1 MNSLFKQITAT
12 VFLAGSGALLMACG
26 AAPGAASA
34 SDRVATAPTSSPI
47 SSSPISSATKSAG
60 SIAAAGSLAA
70 APAHLP
76 LIRVH
81 KSASCGCCG
90 VWVDHVRAAGFPV
103 EVHDT
108 EDKMTVKDRLGVPE
122 PMMSCHTAEVDG
134 YFVEGHVPAEDIK
147 RLIAEKPKAR
157 GIAVPGMPLGSPGME
172 MPDGRT
178 QPYEVALVG
187 GDGATETFSRHP

>member
-1 MNSLFKQITAT
+1 MNSLIKQITAT

-34 SDRVATAPTSSPI
+34 SDRVAAAPTSSPI

-108 EDKMTVKDRLGVPE
+108 EDMMTVKDRLGVPE

-172 MPDGRT
+172 MPDGRI

>member
-1 MNSLFKQITAT
+1 MSSLLKHLTASA
-12 VFLAGSGALLMACG
+12 FLAGSSVLLVACG

-34 SDRVATAPTSSPI
+34 SDRVALAAVPSPVQAAAETTAASATATTAATSSA
-47 SSSPISSATKSAG
+47 AT
-60 SIAAAGSLAA
+60 
-70 APAHLP
+70 PAHLP

-81 KSASCGCCG
+81 KSPSCGCCG

-108 EDKMTVKDRLGVPE
+108 EDMMTVKDRLGVPE

-147 RLIAEKPKAR
+147 RLLAEKPKAR

-187 GDGATETFSRHP
+187 GDGTTGTFSRHP

>member
-1 MNSLFKQITAT
+1 MNSLLKDLTAGA
-12 VFLAGSGALLMACG
+12 VLAGSSVLLVACG

-34 SDRVATAPTSSPI
+34 SDRVALAAVPPPAQAAAETTAASATATTAATSSA
-47 SSSPISSATKSAG
+47 AT
-60 SIAAAGSLAA
+60 
-70 APAHLP
+70 PAHLP

-81 KSASCGCCG
+81 KSPSCGCCG

-108 EDKMTVKDRLGVPE
+108 EDMMTVKDRLGVPE

-147 RLIAEKPKAR
+147 RLLAEKPKAR

-187 GDGATETFSRHP
+187 GDGTAGTFSRHP

>member
-1 MNSLFKQITAT
+1 MNSQLRHFTAT
-12 VFLAGSGALLMACG
+12 AFLAGSGALLVACG

-34 SDRVATAPTSSPI
+34 NNRLAATAAPAPAAIPVSVTSSPVA
-47 SSSPISSATKSAG
+47 AT
-60 SIAAAGSLAA
+60 
-70 APAHLP
+70 PATLP

-103 EVHDT
+103 EIHDT
-108 EDKMTVKDRLGVPE
+108 EDMMTVKDRLGVPE

-134 YFVEGHVPAEDIK
+134 YFVEGHVPAGDIK
-147 RLIAEKPKAR
+147 RLLAEKPKAR

-178 QPYEVALVG
+178 QPYEVALVAD
-187 GDGATETFSRHP
+187 DGSSATFAHHP

>member
-1 MNSLFKQITAT
+1 MNSLLKHLTAGA
-12 VFLAGSGALLMACG
+12 VLAGTSMLLVACG

-34 SDRVATAPTSSPI
+34 SDRVALAAVPSPAQAGVETAAASATATTAATSSA
-47 SSSPISSATKSAG
+47 AT
-60 SIAAAGSLAA
+60 
-70 APAHLP
+70 PAHLP

-81 KSASCGCCG
+81 KSPSCGCCG

-108 EDKMTVKDRLGVPE
+108 EDMMTVKDRLGVPE

-147 RLIAEKPKAR
+147 RLLAEKPKAR

-178 QPYEVALVG
+178 QPYEVALV
-187 GDGATETFSRHP
+187 DDNGATETFSRHP

>member
-1 MNSLFKQITAT
+1 MNPLFKHAASTL
-12 VFLAGSGALLMACG
+12 FLAGSGALLVACG

-34 SDRVATAPTSSPI
+34 NDRVA
-47 SSSPISSATKSAG
+47 
-60 SIAAAGSLAA
+60 AAASAPVSLQAVANPA
-70 APAHLP
+70 APPASTPATLP

-81 KSASCGCCG
+81 KSTSCGCCG

-108 EDKMTVKDRLGVPE
+108 EDMMTVKDRLGVPE

-147 RLIAEKPKAR
+147 RLLADRPRAR
-157 GIAVPGMPLGSPGME
+157 GIAVPGMPMGSPGME

-187 GDGATETFSRHP
+187 DNGSSETFSRHP

>member
-1 MNSLFKQITAT
+1 MNFLLKHLTASA
-12 VFLAGSGALLMACG
+12 FLAGSSVLLVACG

-34 SDRVATAPTSSPI
+34 SDRVALAAVPSPAQAAAETAAASATATTAATSSA
-47 SSSPISSATKSAG
+47 AT
-60 SIAAAGSLAA
+60 
-70 APAHLP
+70 PAHLP

-81 KSASCGCCG
+81 KSPSCGCCG

-103 EVHDT
+103 EVRDT
-108 EDKMTVKDRLGVPE
+108 EDMMTVKDRLGVPE

-147 RLIAEKPKAR
+147 RLLAEKPKAR

-172 MPDGRT
+172 TPDGRT

-187 GDGATETFSRHP
+187 GDGTTGTFSRHP

>member
-1 MNSLFKQITAT
+1 MSSLLKHLTASA
-12 VFLAGSGALLMACG
+12 FLAGSSVLLVACG

-34 SDRVATAPTSSPI
+34 SDRVALAAVPSPAHAAAETTAASATATTAATSSA
-47 SSSPISSATKSAG
+47 AT
-60 SIAAAGSLAA
+60 
-70 APAHLP
+70 PAHLP

-81 KSASCGCCG
+81 KSPSCGCCG
-90 VWVDHVRAAGFPV
+90 VWVEHVRAAGFPV

-108 EDKMTVKDRLGVPE
+108 EDMMTVKDRLGVPE

-147 RLIAEKPKAR
+147 RLLAEKPKAR

-187 GDGATETFSRHP
+187 GDGTTGTFSRHP

>member
-1 MNSLFKQITAT
+1 MNCLLKHLTAGA
-12 VFLAGSGALLMACG
+12 FLAGSSMLLVACG

-34 SDRVATAPTSSPI
+34 SDRVAVATVPSPAQ
-47 SSSPISSATKSAG
+47 SAAKT
-60 SIAAAGSLAA
+60 AAASTTAATAATSLATT
-70 APAHLP
+70 PAHLP

-81 KSASCGCCG
+81 KSPSCGCCG

-108 EDKMTVKDRLGVPE
+108 EDMMTVKDRLGVPE

-147 RLIAEKPKAR
+147 RLLAEKPKAR
-157 GIAVPGMPLGSPGME
+157 GIAVPGMPAGSPGME

-187 GDGATETFSRHP
+187 GDGATASFSRHP

>member
-1 MNSLFKQITAT
+1 MNSLLKHLTAGA
-12 VFLAGSGALLMACG
+12 FLAGSSALLVACG
-26 AAPGAASA
+26 AAPSAASA
-34 SDRVATAPTSSPI
+34 SDRLATVAASSPSPAPPATATAPA
-47 SSSPISSATKSAG
+47 SATASTA
-60 SIAAAGSLAA
+60 LAA
-70 APAHLP
+70 TQGHLP

-81 KSASCGCCG
+81 KSPSCGCCG

-108 EDKMTVKDRLGVPE
+108 DDMETVKDRLGVPG

-134 YFVEGHVPAEDIK
+134 YFVEGHVPAGDIK

-187 GDGATETFSRHP
+187 GDGSSETFSRHP

>member
-1 MNSLFKQITAT
+1 MNPLLRHLAATA
-12 VFLAGSGALLMACG
+12 FLAGSGALLVACG

-34 SDRVATAPTSSPI
+34 TDRLAP
-47 SSSPISSATKSAG
+47 
-60 SIAAAGSLAA
+60 AA
-70 APAHLP
+70 APAEATIPASATPSPAVAATPATLP

-90 VWVDHVRAAGFPV
+90 AWVDHVRAAGFPV

-108 EDKMTVKDRLGVPE
+108 EDMMTVKDRLGVPE

-147 RLIAEKPKAR
+147 RLLAEKPKAR
-157 GIAVPGMPLGSPGME
+157 GLAVPGMPLGSPGME

-187 GDGATETFSRHP
+187 GDGSAATFARHP

>member
-1 MNSLFKQITAT
+1 MMNSPLKHLTAGA
-12 VFLAGSGALLMACG
+12 FLAGSSILLAACG

-34 SDRVATAPTSSPI
+34 SDRVATAASSP
-47 SSSPISSATKSAG
+47 SPATPAAVIAPASATASNA
-60 SIAAAGSLAA
+60 LAA
-70 APAHLP
+70 TPGHLP

-81 KSASCGCCG
+81 KSPSCGCCG
-90 VWVDHVRAAGFPV
+90 AWVDHVRAAGFPV

-108 EDKMTVKDRLGVPE
+108 EDMEAVKDRLGVPA

-134 YFVEGHVPAEDIK
+134 YFVEGHVPAGDIQ
-147 RLIAEKPKAR
+147 RLLAEKPRAR

-187 GDGATETFSRHP
+187 GDGSSETFSRHP

>member
-1 MNSLFKQITAT
+1 MSSLLKHLTASA
-12 VFLAGSGALLMACG
+12 FLAGSSVLLVACG

-34 SDRVATAPTSSPI
+34 SDRVALAAVPSPAQAAAETTAASATATTAATSSA
-47 SSSPISSATKSAG
+47 AT
-60 SIAAAGSLAA
+60 
-70 APAHLP
+70 PAHLP

-81 KSASCGCCG
+81 KSPSCGCCG
-90 VWVDHVRAAGFPV
+90 VWVDHVRAAGFAV

-108 EDKMTVKDRLGVPE
+108 EDMMTVKDRLGVPE

-147 RLIAEKPKAR
+147 RLLAEKPKAR

-172 MPDGRT
+172 TPDGRT

-187 GDGATETFSRHP
+187 GDGTTGTFSRHP

>member
-1 MNSLFKQITAT
+1 MHFLLKQLTAGA
-12 VFLAGSGALLMACG
+12 FLAGSGILLAACG

-34 SDRVATAPTSSPI
+34 RDRVATAAAVAP
-47 SSSPISSATKSAG
+47 SSAMPAVAGATAHATSA
-60 SIAAAGSLAA
+60 AM
-70 APAHLP
+70 PDPLP

-81 KSASCGCCG
+81 KSSSCGCCG

-108 EDKMTVKDRLGVPE
+108 EELMAVKERLGVPA

-134 YFVEGHVPAEDIK
+134 YFVEGHVPAGDIK
-147 RLIAEKPKAR
+147 RLLAEKPGAR

-178 QPYEVALVG
+178 QPYEVALLG
-187 GDGATETFSRHP
+187 ADGSSETFSRHP

>member
-34 SDRVATAPTSSPI
+34 SDRVAAAPTSSPI

-108 EDKMTVKDRLGVPE
+108 EDMMTVKDRLGVPE

-178 QPYEVALVG
+178 QPYEVTLVG